1 MGTMPV
7 RVSSLTD
14 GQFTTLLSDS
24 RHASVAD
31 EPAGLGGLGL
41 GPDPYDLLL
50 MALGSCTAMTLRLY
64 ARRKKLAL
72 DRVDVELTHG
82 RVHVDDCKDCDR
94 QEVFAEQIERKICLS
109 GPLSPDQRA
118 ELMAIAERCPVHQTL
133 TRSIRIQSEEMQPG

>member
-7 RVSSLTD
+7 RVTSLD
-14 GQFTTLLSDS
+14 EGHFTTLLSDGL
-24 RHASVAD
+24 HASVSD

-64 ARRKKLAL
+64 AKRKGLAL

-82 RVHVDDCKDCDR
+82 RVHVDDCKNCESR
-94 QEVFAEQIERKICLS
+94 EVFAEQIERKIRLRGELS
-109 GPLSPDQRA
+109 LDQRA
-118 ELMAIAERCPVHQTL
+118 ELMGIADRCPVHQTL
-133 TRSIRIQSEEMQPG
+133 TKSIRIRSEEVKPT